1 MRAWLIGLA
10 VLAVIGLVV
19 VLVADGTALDA
30 IGVALVGVAAVG
42 AVSLGFFA
50 VGRSEDV
57 ARAAEEAQRPP
68 RPDDPGGA
76 DGRLTS
82 RRPPRSRGDS

>member
-1 MRAWLIGLA
+1 MRAWIAGLA
-10 VLAVIGLVV
+10 VLAVVGLAV
-19 VLVADGTALDA
+19 VLLADATALDA

-50 VGRSEDV
+50 VGRSEDI
-57 ARAAEEAQRPP
+57 ARAEEEAQRAP
-68 RPDDPGGA
+68 RPAEPPSG
-76 DGRLTS
+76 DGRITS